1 MLKIS
6 IHSGLLQSQCVA
18 NQLAVL
24 DIAYEKKAYLAD
36 YLVALSLR
44 GAGELV
50 PAYVKEH
57 PRWSAS
63 LWDLVARALAQVLY
77 RSKQIPPSA
86 KVDRRCAYATRI
98 CATIERL
105 TASDRG
111 IELGTVEILQR
122 GKQRGLYTATF
133 DEDILGKRTA
143 DFEFGCKALNPAE
156 LLLRAICQTYFKS
169 DLLGP
174 APALIVPPFMDIEGT
189 PRFHIAALD
198 EPAFTGFRRYRE
210 ERKTTDAPGMESLPR
225 KEDYQRFLLES

>member
-6 IHSGLLQSQCVA
+6 IHSGLLEGQCVA

-24 DIAYEKKAYLAD
+24 DIAYQKKGYLSD

-44 GAGELV
+44 GAGEV
-50 PAYVKEH
+50 PPAYVKQH

-63 LWDLVARALAQVLY
+63 LWDLIARALGQVLY
-77 RSKQIPPSA
+77 QSNQIPPSV

-111 IELGTVEILQR
+111 IELGNVEILQR
-122 GKQRGLYTATF
+122 GRQRGMYTATF

-143 DFEFGCKALNPAE
+143 EFEFGCKALNPAE
-156 LLLRAICQTYFKS
+156 LLLRAICHAYFKS
-169 DLLGP
+169 DVLGP
-174 APALIVPPFMDIEGT
+174 TPELINPTSMDIDGT
-189 PRFHIAALD
+189 PRFHIAALR
-198 EPAFTGFRRYRE
+198 EPAFTGFRRYRDE
-210 ERKTTDAPGMESLPR
+210 HKTTDAPGMESLPR
-225 KEDYQRFLLES
+225 KEDYQHFLLKS